1 MLDSNKSPKKV
12 ATLMKRAKKTRKRR
26 QSPRILDRRARII
39 QRTRELVAAR
49 GIEAL
54 TIRDL
59 AADCGVAV
67 ATLYNQFGS
76 REGVIGAALEADFRG
91 RFEPLALR
99 TRNLSPAMKLQ
110 ERITLATRAMFT
122 DLREYTKSVMFFYFH
137 HTANPEL
144 RAAIHDYA
152 ASDFTHIVEEIRRQ
166 GDLQPWVDP
175 VSFADD
181 IITQNYALVM
191 KWAQGYIKDRELDA
205 RMIHAIAA
213 SFIGI
218 TRGKTRAEFERLL
231 TA

>member
-1 MLDSNKSPKKV
+1 MDDVPMKSV
-12 ATLMKRAKKTRKRR
+12 AKTRTRR

-39 QRTRELVAAR
+39 RKTRQLVAAR
-49 GIEAL
+49 GIEAV

-99 TRNLSPAMKLQ
+99 TRNLSPAMKLR
-110 ERITLATRAMFT
+110 ERITLATSAMFT

-137 HTANPEL
+137 HTSTPEL
-144 RAAIHDYA
+144 RAAIHDYS
-152 ASDFTHIVEEIRRQ
+152 ASDFTHIIEEIRRQ

-175 VSFADD
+175 VTFADD
-181 IITQNYALVM
+181 IITQNYSLVM
-191 KWAQGYIKDRELDA
+191 KWAQGYIKDRDLNA
-205 RMIHAIAA
+205 RMISAIGA

-218 TRGKTRAEFERLL
+218 TRGKTRAEFERLVS
-231 TA
+231 A

>member
-1 MLDSNKSPKKV
+1 
-12 ATLMKRAKKTRKRR
+12 MKRVAKPRTRR

-39 QRTRELVAAR
+39 RKTRQLVAAR
-49 GIEAL
+49 GIEAV

-99 TRNLSPAMKLQ
+99 TRNLSPALKLQ
-110 ERITLATRAMFT
+110 ERITLATSAMFT
-122 DLREYTKSVMFFYFH
+122 ELREYTKSVMFFYFH
-137 HTANPEL
+137 HTSTPEL

-152 ASDFTHIVEEIRRQ
+152 ASDFTHIIEEIRRQ

-191 KWAQGYIKDRELDA
+191 KWAQGYIKDRDLNA
-205 RMIHAIAA
+205 RMISAIGA
-213 SFIGI
+213 SFVGI
-218 TRGKTRAEFERLL
+218 TRGKTRAEFERLVS
-231 TA
+231 A

>member
-1 MLDSNKSPKKV
+1 MNRVTKP
-12 ATLMKRAKKTRKRR
+12 RKRR

-39 QRTRELVAAR
+39 EKTRQLVAER
-49 GIEAL
+49 GIEAV

-99 TRNLSPAMKLQ
+99 TRNLSPAKKLE

-122 DLREYTKSVMFFYFH
+122 ELREYTKSVMFFYFH
-137 HTANPEL
+137 HSATPEL

-152 ASDFTHIVEEIRRQ
+152 ASDFTHIVEEIRRH

-175 VSFADD
+175 VLFADD

-191 KWAQGYIKDRELDA
+191 KWAQGYIKDRDLHS
-205 RMIHAIAA
+205 RVINAIGA
-213 SFIGI
+213 SFVGI
-218 TRGKTRAEFERLL
+218 TRGKTRAEFERLM
-231 TA
+231 AA

>member
-1 MLDSNKSPKKV
+1 
-12 ATLMKRAKKTRKRR
+12 MKRVAKTRTRR

-39 QRTRELVAAR
+39 RKTRQLVASR
-49 GIEAL
+49 GIEAV

-99 TRNLSPAMKLQ
+99 TRNLSPALKLQ
-110 ERITLATRAMFT
+110 ERVTLATSAMFT

-137 HTANPEL
+137 HTSTPEL

-152 ASDFTHIVEEIRRQ
+152 ASDFTHIIEEIRRH

-175 VSFADD
+175 ITFADD

-191 KWAQGYIKDRELDA
+191 KWAQGYIKDRDLNV
-205 RMIHAIAA
+205 RMICAIGA

-218 TRGKTRAEFERLL
+218 TRGKTRAEFERLVS
-231 TA
+231 A